1 MYLSFKDICLVC
13 LKAFILT
20 LIFSGLVFLMQF
32 NYNIGISYCEL
43 LNIPKD
49 FALTVISPGMAIEV
63 AIIMLVIEMVVFFL
77 LFKEL
82 KRIKLFNSFCN
93 FLSLDY

>member
-1 MYLSFKDICLVC
+1 MYLSFKDICLIC

-20 LIFSGLVFLMQF
+20 LIFSRLVFLMQL

-49 FALTVISPGMAIEV
+49 FALTVISPGMAVEV
-63 AIIMLVIEMVVFFL
+63 ALIMLVIEMVVFFL

>member
-1 MYLSFKDICLVC
+1 MHLSFKDICLVC

>member
-1 MYLSFKDICLVC
+1 MYLSFKDICLIC

>member
-82 KRIKLFNSFCN
+82 KRIKLFNFI
-93 FLSLDY
+93 LIPYK

>member
-93 FLSLDY
+93 FFSLDY

>member
-13 LKAFILT
+13 LKAFVLT

>member
-1 MYLSFKDICLVC
+1 MYLSFKDICLIC

-49 FALTVISPGMAIEV
+49 FTLTVISPGMAIEV
-63 AIIMLVIEMVVFFL
+63 AIIMLVMEMVIFFL
-77 LFKEL
+77 ILKKI

>member
-1 MYLSFKDICLVC
+1 MYLSFKDICLIC
-13 LKAFILT
+13 LKTFILT

-49 FALTVISPGMAIEV
+49 FALTVISSGMAIEV
-63 AIIMLVIEMVVFFL
+63 AIIMLVIEMVIFFL

>member
-1 MYLSFKDICLVC
+1 MYLSFRDICLIC
-13 LKAFILT
+13 LKVFLLT
-20 LIFSGLVFLMQF
+20 LIFLGLFFLILF
-32 NYNIGISYCEL
+32 NYNVGISYCEF

-49 FALTVISPGMAIEV
+49 FALTIVSPGMAIEV
-63 AIIMLVIEMVVFFL
+63 AIIMLVIEMVILFL
-77 LFKEL
+77 LIKKL

>member
-63 AIIMLVIEMVVFFL
+63 AIIML
-77 LFKEL
+77 
-82 KRIKLFNSFCN
+82 
-93 FLSLDY
+93 DY

>member
-1 MYLSFKDICLVC
+1 
-13 LKAFILT
+13 
-20 LIFSGLVFLMQF
+20 MQF

-93 FLSLDY
+93 YER

>member
-1 MYLSFKDICLVC
+1 MYLSFKDICLIC
-13 LKAFILT
+13 LKTFILT

-63 AIIMLVIEMVVFFL
+63 AIIMLVIEMVIFFL

>member
-82 KRIKLFNSFCN
+82 KRIKLFTT
-93 FLSLDY
+93 L

>member
-1 MYLSFKDICLVC
+1 MYLSFRDICLVC
-13 LKAFILT
+13 LKAFLLT
-20 LIFSGLVFLMQF
+20 LIFLGLFFLIRF
-32 NYNIGISYCEL
+32 NYNVGISYCQF

-49 FALTVISPGMAIEV
+49 FALTIVSPGMAIEV
-63 AIIMLVIEMVVFFL
+63 AIIMLVIEMVILFL
-77 LFKEL
+77 LIKKL

>member
-13 LKAFILT
+13 LKAFI
-20 LIFSGLVFLMQF
+20 LVFLMQF

>member
-32 NYNIGISYCEL
+32 NYNIGISYFEL